1 MLVIIIQPCSRGP
14 NQEDNTRNRTTIYT
28 IIKKKAD
35 CERLSTYMVQKN
47 QKLQLKDFRKL
58 GI

>member
-1 MLVIIIQPCSRGP
+1 MLVIVIQTCSRGP

-35 CERLSTYMVQKN
+35 CKWLSTYVVQEN
-47 QKLQLKDFRKL
+47 QKL
-58 GI
+58 